1 MAESSFIGDEFMK
14 IKKRKHCKNESIGI
28 EEVDGLYYVSCYCKV
43 LRCRTVKG
51 FKTENE
57 AILFWNSDK

>member
-1 MAESSFIGDEFMK
+1 MK